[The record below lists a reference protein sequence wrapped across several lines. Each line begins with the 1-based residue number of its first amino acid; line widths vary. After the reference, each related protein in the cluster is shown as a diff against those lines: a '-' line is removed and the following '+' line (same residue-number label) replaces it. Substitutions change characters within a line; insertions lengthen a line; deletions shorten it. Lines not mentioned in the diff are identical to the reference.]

1 MKRYPTILPILMAVL
16 VFVAVLRL
24 AWVLPVSQE
33 LILPAGLFLLLI
45 IFTTTFGAPLSGG
58 VVTLVPMI
66 SAAAFLVT
74 GLTAASWV
82 VFLGAFSSGL
92 IRQRFASH
100 LNLVPAASRL
110 DAFART
116 AAEATLQTVSLL
128 SAASIYLLLDGELP
142 FTQLNRGSLMAFLAM
157 GLAYLAM
164 SYVMTVLFLT
174 IREASRVNR
183 YVKVLPRIL
192 VSEGIPLSFS
202 PLVAL
207 TYTILG
213 VAAFL
218 LLSLAIIVASLVMR
232 NLAISRL
239 RLERQLRELDSLQ
252 AVGQALATSL
262 DLHAVL
268 GAVYQQVTRIMPA
281 ETFYIALADE
291 ENDEVFF
298 PLVVE
303 NGVGVQWPPQN
314 GGRGLAEH
322 LMGARAHRAEREKT
336 DVLRRTFGLSRSQ
349 RPVASWLGVPI
360 QAGDELLGVISVQS
374 HSTYNLYDQTHE
386 EMLTAIA
393 SQAALAIQN
402 ARLYDRTDQAL
413 ARRVQELDSILRSVD
428 EGILLLDLSYR
439 IVALNRVLAEY
450 LQIPASTLL
459 RISLL
464 SSTKVEA
471 QALLSGIGFTPEELQ
486 STCRELFRHNADMQ
500 RTVITLPGVAPR
512 QVERKLTA
520 VRDRQGAV
528 SGWLLVF
535 RDLTEEIELQE
546 LREDMMHM
554 LVHDLRS
561 PLAVLQSSLSSIPGM
576 LDKDRLE
583 TVRKLVDLSQ
593 RGVNRLLSLVADILD
608 IAKLESGSLP
618 LNPDWIDLQRLMR
631 EAAEQIAPLASQSKI
646 TIQLSVGELPQR
658 IYLDEALI
666 LRVLSNLLDNAVK
679 FSPGG
684 GRIDLWSALDPDQRS
699 KKIWIG
705 VSDHG
710 PGIPEQK
717 RKLIFEKFAQLD
729 GHPGRR
735 TGTGLGLHY
744 CKLAVEAHGG
754 NIWVENRPDQ
764 GTTFIIKLPVS
775 CAEKT

>member
-24 AWVLPVSQE
+24 AWVLPIPQE
-33 LILPAGLFLLLI
+33 LLLPAGLFLLLI

-66 SAAAFLVT
+66 SAAAFLAT

-82 VFLGAFSSGL
+82 VFLGAFFSGF

-100 LNLVPAASRL
+100 LNLVPAAPQL
-110 DAFART
+110 DAFAST

-128 SAASIYLLLDGELP
+128 SAGAIYLLLDGELP
-142 FTQLNRGSLMAFLAM
+142 FTQLNQGSLTAFLAM

-174 IREASRVNR
+174 IREASHVNR

-192 VSEGIPLSFS
+192 ILEGIPLSFS

-268 GAVYQQVTRIMPA
+268 YAVYQQVARIMPV

-303 NGVGVQWPPQN
+303 NGVGVQWPPQE
-314 GGRGLAEH
+314 GGRGVVEH
-322 LMGARAHRAEREKT
+322 LMGARAHRLEREKT
-336 DVLRRTFGLSRSQ
+336 DVLHRTFGLSRSH

-386 EMLTAIA
+386 ELLTAIA

-450 LQIPASTLL
+450 LQIPASALLRTSLLNSSKTDAHTLL
-459 RISLL
+459 
-464 SSTKVEA
+464 A
-471 QALLSGIGFTPEELQ
+471 GIGFTPEALQ
-486 STCRELFRHNADMQ
+486 STCWELLKQSTDLQ
-500 RTVITLPGVAPR
+500 RAVITLPGAAPR

-561 PLAVLQSSLSSIPGM
+561 PLAVLQSSLSSIPGL
-576 LDKDRLE
+576 LDKGRLE

-618 LNPDWIDLQRLMR
+618 LNPGWVELQRLMQ
-631 EAAEQIAPLASQSKI
+631 EAADQIAPLASQSNI
-646 TIQLSVGELPQR
+646 TIQLSSGELPRR
-658 IYLDEALI
+658 IFLDEALI

-679 FSPGG
+679 FSPEG

-699 KKIWIG
+699 RKVWIG
-705 VSDHG
+705 VSDRG
-710 PGIPEQK
+710 PGIPEGK
-717 RKLIFEKFAQLD
+717 RKHIFEKFAQLD

-754 NIWVENRPDQ
+754 NIWVENRTDQ

-775 CAEKT
+775 RAEET